1 MSGQLQQLA
10 NLPIGTKISLPSIKL
25 TASDQTAGSST
36 NGSVYNLYASPEGLA
51 HGVSDI
57 QIDVEQGGQRGIDGR
72 YYNAIMLVSGSMR
85 VKPWIIEQNE
95 YGTLLDK
102 NSNQGHFS
110 SLDESV
116 AADTPETTLESF
128 SSYFFTTIVYDF
140 DISENSLG
148 TSPLD
153 AYIALIVNG
162 CVVVRKTAG
171 INGYPRIGR
180 YEIPT
185 GPGFYNATI
194 KIVYANKDSVA
205 HNFHIVVYG
214 EFGP

>member
-1 MSGQLQQLA
+1 LQQLV
-10 NLPIGTKISLPSIKL
+10 NLPIGVKVSLPSIKL
-25 TASDQTAGSST
+25 TVSDQTAGTLT
-36 NGSVYNLYASPEGLA
+36 NGSTYNLYASPEGLA

-57 QIDVEQGGQRGIDGR
+57 QISVEQGGQRGIDGR
-72 YYNAIMLVSGSMR
+72 YYDAIMLVSGSMV
-85 VKPWIIEQNE
+85 VKPWIIEPNE

-102 NSNQGHFS
+102 NSNQAQFS

-140 DISENSLG
+140 DISESSSG

-162 CVVVRKTAG
+162 NVVVRKVAG
-171 INGYPRIGR
+171 LNGYPRIGR

-185 GPGFYNATI
+185 GTNFSNATI